1 MSEPFDDLAGQ
12 SLSDAHLD
20 LMHGRAGVPR
30 RLFLQL
36 AASTVLFTVSRGAHA
51 AATGLVAVRVWPADD
66 YTRVTLESTAPLVFK
81 QFTVDNPD
89 RLVVDLEGVSFDS
102 VLQSLSSK
110 VLADDPYIKA
120 VRVGRFQPGVVRMVF
135 DLKTPIKPEVF
146 TLAPVAEYGNRLVV
160 DLRPVTPNDPMMAL
174 LQQPASTVNASSANA
189 SQATAKPVPDTPVDN
204 PVAGRPVDK
213 PLTGSDKRPR
223 GIIVALDPGHGGEDP
238 GAVGAR
244 GTYEKHVTLTV
255 GKRLREKLEDRN
267 MKVMLTRDSDFF
279 VPLGERVNKAR
290 AVRADLF
297 ISIHADAFVR
307 PEARGSSVFM
317 LSNKSSSSVFARWL
331 AKTQN
336 ESDLIG
342 GIKLG
347 RRDPYLAHTI
357 LDLTT
362 TATRSDSR
370 KLGSAVLKEIGN
382 INDLHSPRVEEA
394 AFAVLKAPDIPSI
407 LVETAF
413 ISNPEEERRLNSREY
428 QEQLAL
434 ALASGIDKYV
444 KKTGG

>member
-1 MSEPFDDLAGQ
+1 MSDPIDEFAGQ
-12 SLSDAHLD
+12 PLSDAHLD
-20 LMHGRAGVPR
+20 LLNGRAGVPR

-36 AASTVLFTVSRGAHA
+36 AASTLLFTVSGHA
-51 AATGLVAVRVWPADD
+51 RAAVTGLVAVRVWPADD

-120 VRVGRFQPGVVRMVF
+120 VRVGRFQPGIVRMVF
-135 DLKTPIKPEVF
+135 DLKTPIRPEVF
-146 TLAPVAEYGNRLVV
+146 TLPPVAEYGNRLVV

-174 LQQPASTVNASSANA
+174 LQQPASAASA
-189 SQATAKPVPDTPVDN
+189 SPATAMPAEN
-204 PVAGRPVDK
+204 PLTGRPVDK
-213 PLTGSDKRPR
+213 PTTPVDKRPR
-223 GIIVALDPGHGGEDP
+223 GLIVALDPGHGGEDP

-267 MKVMLTRDSDFF
+267 IKVMLTRDSDFF
-279 VPLGERVNKAR
+279 VPLSERVNKAR

-307 PEARGSSVFM
+307 PEARGSSVFI
-317 LSNKSSSSVFARWL
+317 LSDKSSSSVFARWL

-370 KLGSAVLKEIGN
+370 KLGSAVLKEIGG

-444 KKTGG
+444 KKTGS

>member
-1 MSEPFDDLAGQ
+1 MSDPTQDLDGQPF
-12 SLSDAHLD
+12 SDIHLD
-20 LMHGRAGVPR
+20 LLNGRGGVPR

-36 AASTVLFTVSRGAHA
+36 AASTLLFTVAGGAQA
-51 AATGLVAVRVWPADD
+51 AAAGIVAVRVWPADD

-102 VLQSLSSK
+102 VVQSLTSK
-110 VLADDPYIKA
+110 VLSDDPYIKA
-120 VRVGRFQPGVVRMVF
+120 VRVGRYQTKVVRLVF
-135 DLKTPIKPEVF
+135 DLKTPIKHDVF
-146 TLAPVAEYGNRLVV
+146 TLPPVAEYGHRLVV
-160 DLRPVTPNDPMMAL
+160 DLRPVIPADPMMAL
-174 LQQPASTVNASSANA
+174 LDEPASSAANA
-189 SQATAKPVPDTPVDN
+189 
-204 PVAGRPVDK
+204 RPAQNRPPEDR
-213 PLTGSDKRPR
+213 PTTDHPTNKRPR
-223 GIIVALDPGHGGEDP
+223 AIVVALDPGHGGEDP

-255 GKRLREKLEDRN
+255 GKRLREKLEDRGI
-267 MKVMLTRDSDFF
+267 KVMLTRDSDFF

-290 AVRADLF
+290 AVKADLF

-317 LSNKSSSSVFARWL
+317 LSNKSSSSVFAKWL

-347 RRDPYLAHTI
+347 RPDPYLAHTI

-370 KLGSAVLKEIGN
+370 KLGSAVLKEIGA

-428 QEQLAL
+428 QDQLAV
-434 ALASGIDKYV
+434 ALATGIDKYM
-444 KKTGG
+444 KKTIS